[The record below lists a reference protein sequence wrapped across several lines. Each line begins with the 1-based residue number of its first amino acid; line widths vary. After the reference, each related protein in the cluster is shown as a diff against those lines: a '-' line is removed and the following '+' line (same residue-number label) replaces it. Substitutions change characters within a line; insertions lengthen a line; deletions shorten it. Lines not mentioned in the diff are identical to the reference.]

1 MVLGGFILIIDA
13 LQAAT
18 LPGTSQQQVRYWIL
32 LFAVFLSRK
41 IRKNAVFRRPEAA

>member
-1 MVLGGFILIIDA
+1 MVLVGFILIIDA

-41 IRKNAVFRRPEAA
+41 IGKNAVFRRPEAA